1 MKVRTDWAHTPV
13 SMLGKIFSTLRLPA
27 KSANDFSDR
36 SAATNVKSG
45 ATWPIAGKLPFVEIR
60 RALKSNLGHDSVL
73 VSGGK
78 RWEQDLE

>member
-1 MKVRTDWAHTPV
+1 MHKTTVLFKEEARLLKVRTDWAHTPV

-45 ATWPIAGKLPFVEIR
+45 ATWPMAGKLPFVEIGEPW
-60 RALKSNLGHDSVL
+60 KVT
-73 VSGGK
+73 
-78 RWEQDLE
+78 